1 MDAECCTGEK
11 ESHGFVMFAW
21 LRMLGVKRVALGV
34 GLLCFTARAW
44 SESPPERPADFV
56 DLSDHAPSVL
66 LDLRYATSNNF
77 VGEVVS
83 GYEAPRA
90 WLTQRAAD
98 ALNAAQLRLLP
109 LGYSLKVF
117 DAYRPQRAVLHF
129 MRWAR
134 DLADIKTKSR
144 FYPDLSKAD
153 LFAKGYIAL
162 ESSHSRGSTVDV
174 TLMRRTSE
182 GGWRAVDMGSPY
194 DFFGEISAPDTT
206 GISAEAAAFR
216 SLLRAVMVTNGFEPY
231 EREWWHFTLSDE
243 PYPETYFDFP
253 LS

>member
-1 MDAECCTGEK
+1 
-11 ESHGFVMFAW
+11 
-21 LRMLGVKRVALGV
+21 MLGVKRGALAV
-34 GLLCFTARAW
+34 GLLCFTLRAW

-56 DLSDHAPSVL
+56 NLGDYAPSVL

-77 VGEVVS
+77 VGEVIS
-83 GYEAPRA
+83 GYESPRA
-90 WLTQRAAD
+90 WLTQKAAD

-109 LGYSLKVF
+109 LGYSLKVL

-129 MRWAR
+129 VRWAR
-134 DLADIKTKSR
+134 DSEDTTTKSE
-144 FYPDLSKAD
+144 FYPDLSKAE

-174 TLMRRTSE
+174 TLMRRTAE
-182 GGWRAVDMGSPY
+182 GEWTAVEMGSPY
-194 DFFGEISAPDTT
+194 DFFGEVSAAEAT

-231 EREWWHFTLSDE
+231 AREWWHFTLSDE

-253 LS
+253 LSRDPVL